1 MEFKTDIEI
10 ADAAKILPIE
20 QVAEKIGLS
29 DDDLEH
35 YGKYKAKIS
44 WDAIKRSENN
54 KDGKLILVTAI
65 SPTPAGEGKST
76 VSIGLAQAFNRI
88 GKRSVVALREPSL
101 GPVFGVKGGA
111 TGGGYSQVIPMEDI
125 NLHFTGDIHAIST
138 ANNLVSACIDNH
150 IYQGNA
156 LDIDVNNI
164 TWNRVVDMNDRSLR
178 NIVNGLGKKTDGVPR
193 QDHFM
198 ITVASEI
205 MAVLCLSK
213 DLKDL
218 KEKISKI
225 IVAYTRA
232 GKPVYISDLQIQG
245 AVAMLLKDAIKP
257 NLVQTLENTP
267 AIIHGGPFAN
277 IAHGCN
283 SIIATKLAIKT
294 SDYAITEAGFGA
306 DLGAEKFL
314 NIKCRIGGFKPN
326 AVVLVATIK
335 ALKMHGGVNKNDL
348 KEENVEAL
356 EKGFE
361 NLKRH
366 AENLKKFGLP
376 VVVAIN
382 QFVQDTDA
390 EIAKLQALCK
400 NLGLEM
406 SLCQVWEKGGQG
418 AEDLA
423 QKLVK
428 IIDEEKSDFKLLYD
442 ANDSIEN
449 KINKIVREIYGG
461 RGAVFTSAAKKQV
474 KKLVELGLD
483 KLPICIAKTQF
494 SFTDYKNI
502 IGAPE
507 DFDIEIKTVRIS
519 NGAGFIVAET
529 SNIMVMPGL
538 PKVPAAQNM
547 DIDNDGKIVGLF

>member
-1 MEFKTDIEI
+1 MDYKTDIEI
-10 ADAAKILPIE
+10 ADAAKIEPIE
-20 QVAEKIGLS
+20 KIGEKIGLKN
-29 DDDLEH
+29 DDLEH

-44 WDAIKRSENN
+44 WEAINRLNN
-54 KDGKLILVTAI
+54 NEDGKLVLVTAI

-76 VSIGLAQAFNRI
+76 VSIGLSQAFNRI
-88 GKRSVVALREPSL
+88 GKKSVVALREPSL

-390 EIAKLQALCK
+390 EIAKLQTLCK

-494 SFTDYKNI
+494 SFTDDKKI

>member
-1 MEFKTDIEI
+1 MDYKTDIEI
-10 ADAAKILPIE
+10 ADAAKIEPIE
-20 QVAEKIGLS
+20 KIGEKIGLKN
-29 DDDLEH
+29 DDLEH

-44 WDAIKRSENN
+44 WEAINRLNNN
-54 KDGKLILVTAI
+54 KDGKLVLVTAI

-76 VSIGLAQAFNRI
+76 VSIGLSQAFNRI
-88 GKRSVVALREPSL
+88 GKKSVVALREPSL

-178 NIVNGLGKKTDGVPR
+178 NIVNGIGKKTDGVPR

-225 IVAYTRA
+225 IVAYTRT
-232 GKPVYISDLQIQG
+232 GKPVYISDLKIQG

-314 NIKCRIGGFKPN
+314 NIKCRIGGFKPD

-390 EIAKLQALCK
+390 EISRLQALCK
-400 NLGLEM
+400 NLDVEM

-428 IIDEEKSDFKLLYD
+428 IIDEGKSDFKSLYD

-461 RGAVFTSAAKKQV
+461 RGAVFTNSAKKQV

-494 SFTDYKNI
+494 SFTDDKNI

>member
-1 MEFKTDIEI
+1 MDYKTDIEI
-10 ADAAKILPIE
+10 ADAAKIEPIE
-20 QVAEKIGLS
+20 KIGEKIGLKN
-29 DDDLEH
+29 DDLEH

-44 WDAIKRSENN
+44 WEAINRLNN
-54 KDGKLILVTAI
+54 NEDGKLVLVTAI

-76 VSIGLAQAFNRI
+76 VSIGLSQAFNRI
-88 GKRSVVALREPSL
+88 GKKSVVALREPSL

-283 SIIATKLAIKT
+283 SIIATNLAIKT

-494 SFTDYKNI
+494 SFTDDKNI

>member
-1 MEFKTDIEI
+1 MDYKTDIEI
-10 ADAAKILPIE
+10 ADAAKIEPIE
-20 QVAEKIGLS
+20 KIGEKIGLKK
-29 DDDLEH
+29 DDLEH

-44 WDAIKRSENN
+44 WEAINRLNNN
-54 KDGKLILVTAI
+54 KDGKLVLVTAI

-76 VSIGLAQAFNRI
+76 VSIGLSQAFNRI
-88 GKRSVVALREPSL
+88 GKKSVVALREPSL

-150 IYQGNA
+150 IYQGNV

-225 IVAYTRA
+225 IVAYTRT
-232 GKPVYISDLQIQG
+232 GKPVYISDLKIQG

-314 NIKCRIGGFKPN
+314 NIKCRIGGFKPD

-400 NLGLEM
+400 NLDLEM

-442 ANDSIEN
+442 SNDSIEN

-494 SFTDYKNI
+494 SFTDDKNI

>member
-1 MEFKTDIEI
+1 MDYKTDIEI
-10 ADAAKILPIE
+10 ADAAKIEPIE
-20 QVAEKIGLS
+20 KIGEKIGLKN
-29 DDDLEH
+29 DDLEH

-44 WDAIKRSENN
+44 WEAINRLNN
-54 KDGKLILVTAI
+54 NEDGKLVLVTAI

-76 VSIGLAQAFNRI
+76 VSIGLSQAFNRI
-88 GKRSVVALREPSL
+88 GKKSVVALREPSL

-232 GKPVYISDLQIQG
+232 GKPVYISDLKIQG

-494 SFTDYKNI
+494 SFTDDKNI

>member
-1 MEFKTDIEI
+1 MDYKTDIEI
-10 ADAAKILPIE
+10 ADAAKIEPIE
-20 QVAEKIGLS
+20 KIGEKIGLKN
-29 DDDLEH
+29 DDLEH

-44 WDAIKRSENN
+44 WEAINRLNN
-54 KDGKLILVTAI
+54 NEDGKLVLVTAI

-76 VSIGLAQAFNRI
+76 VSIGLSQAFNRI
-88 GKRSVVALREPSL
+88 GKKSVVALREPSL

-213 DLKDL
+213 DIKDL

-494 SFTDYKNI
+494 SFTDDKNI